1 MLFDVQVVLADLL
14 NFYKQLPKVAL
25 TPSEKERPSKSK
37 YWWSPAGTNL
47 KCANLPGSSAFQT
60 QETRLWVYMLKC
72 HWEGGENRR
81 KKRQQ
86 SEGQSKG
93 KTKGNLKVEHGLGD
107 LKARE
112 KM

>member
-60 QETRLWVYMLKC
+60 QETRL
-72 HWEGGENRR
+72 
-81 KKRQQ
+81 
-86 SEGQSKG
+86 
-93 KTKGNLKVEHGLGD
+93 
-107 LKARE
+107 
-112 KM
+112 